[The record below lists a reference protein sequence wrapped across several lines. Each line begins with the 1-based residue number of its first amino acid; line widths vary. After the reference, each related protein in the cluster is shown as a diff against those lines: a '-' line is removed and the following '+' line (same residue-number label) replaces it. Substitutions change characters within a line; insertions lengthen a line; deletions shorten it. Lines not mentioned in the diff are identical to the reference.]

1 MIVSLIPIER
11 EYCDTIEKQT
21 GERVLSY
28 RNAGE
33 ALEVL
38 PEAEIILSWGE
49 LGEDIVKACK
59 KLKWLFVMSAGVE
72 KLAFDELDR
81 KGVIVTNVSGIHGP
95 QMAEHAFGLI
105 ILFSRQLNRSIRSQL
120 QKKWERIKSM
130 GELTGKTLCIVGSG
144 SIGKEIAR
152 KAKAFDMRVIGLKKH
167 AEALENFDRVW
178 GMEKLHDALGQ
189 ADYTVLLTPL
199 TDETY
204 HLLGMNEFLAM
215 KPTSVF
221 INLSRGDTVDET
233 ALIEALQ
240 KGIIAGAGLDVFH
253 QEPLPEHSPFWEME
267 NVVITPHNAGQSPH
281 YIPRAIELFLS
292 SFDCYRQGKSMPN
305 QIDLKMKY

>member
-72 KLAFDELDR
+72 KLAFDELAR

-95 QMAEHAFGLI
+95 QMAEHAFGLM
-105 ILFSRQLNRSIRSQL
+105 ILFSRQLNRSIRNQL
-120 QKKWERIKSM
+120 QKKWERIKPM
-130 GELTGKTLCIVGSG
+130 GELTEKTLCIIGSG

-167 AEALENFDRVW
+167 AEALGNFDTVW

-204 HLLGMNEFLAM
+204 HLLGRDEFLAM

-240 KGIIAGAGLDVFH
+240 NGTIAGAGLDVFH
-253 QEPLPEHSPFWEME
+253 QEPLPENSPLWEME

-292 SFDCYRQGKSMPN
+292 SFDCYRQGKPMPN